1 MRMRATLVAACFL
14 ALAVSPAVGATH
26 YTVRWGDTLTGI
38 ARAHHVGL
46 LRLARRNGIQV
57 YGILPAGRVLI
68 IPAGS
73 GANRPGHHLRTGIY
87 VVRFGD
93 TLSGIAARHGMSL
106 GALARLNHRRPYA
119 ILVIGTRLHVPVAA
133 GARRHRRHHRRHHAH
148 HHRSHHRRAA
158 ARPHW
163 RGRYRVQPGDT
174 LSGLA
179 IRFGTSVARLARA
192 NRMRIDGLLLS
203 GSVIRIPLHGRHH
216 RAHVSRRGVMGLLD
230 AWAAHYGVDRHLVR
244 AVAWQESGFRPG
256 LTSRTGAWGVM
267 QVMPGTWLFT
277 EQMLIGHTVPRTTSG
292 GIRVGVAYLH
302 SLLDEFAGHTRLAV
316 ASYYQG
322 AQSVRLFG
330 LFPFTRIYV
339 ADVMSLRRRL

>member
-14 ALAVSPAVGATH
+14 ALAVSPAAGATR

-46 LRLARRNGIQV
+46 LRLARRNGIPV
-57 YGILPAGRVLI
+57 YGVLRAGRVLV
-68 IPAGS
+68 IPGRS
-73 GANRPGHHLRTGIY
+73 GAHRPGHHLRTGIY

-93 TLSGIAARHGMSL
+93 TLTGIAHRHGMTL

-133 GARRHRRHHRRHHAH
+133 GSRRRHRHHRRHHAH
-148 HHRSHHRRAA
+148 HHRSHHRRA

-179 IRFGTSVARLARA
+179 IRFGTTVGRLARA
-192 NRMRIDGLLLS
+192 NRMHVDGLLLS
-203 GSVIRIPLHGRHH
+203 GSVLRFPLHGRHH
-216 RAHVSRRGVMGLLD
+216 RGRISRRGVLGLLD

-244 AVAWQESGFRPG
+244 AIAWQESGFRPG

-277 EQMLIGHTVPRTTSG
+277 EQMLIGHNVPRTTSG

-302 SLLDEFAGHTRLAV
+302 SLLDEFGGRTRLAV

-322 AQSVRLFG
+322 ARSVRLFG
-330 LFPFTRIYV
+330 MFPFTRIYV
-339 ADVMSLRRRL
+339 ANVMSLRRRL